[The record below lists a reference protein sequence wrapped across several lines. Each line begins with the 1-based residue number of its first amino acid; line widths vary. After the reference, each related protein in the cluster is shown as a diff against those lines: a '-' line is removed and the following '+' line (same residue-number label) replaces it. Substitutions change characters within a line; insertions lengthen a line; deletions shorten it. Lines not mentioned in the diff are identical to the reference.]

1 MPKKA
6 NKKVAKKEESED
18 EYDIED
24 DQIDEDVEN
33 LDEELD
39 EDDDDSDDEDEKD
52 ELNIEGENDTNGCM
66 IDEAIEGD
74 DIYFDNII
82 ETEVGEEKSTE
93 FVSKEDRVS
102 CNRLTK
108 YEMVRILGERIKQLN
123 MGAKPMI
130 KNHKGISYENVAIQ
144 ELQLNMTPFKIKRP
158 LPSGKFEIWALDEL
172 YKDHLISIME

>member
-6 NKKVAKKEESED
+6 NKKVSKKEDSED
-18 EYDIED
+18 EYDVEEE
-24 DQIDEDVEN
+24 QIDEDIEEN
-33 LDEELD
+33 DEELD
-39 EDDDDSDDEDEKD
+39 EDEDDSDDEEKD
-52 ELNIEGENDTNGCM
+52 ELNIDGENDTNGCM

-82 ETEVGEEKSTE
+82 ETEVGEEKSSE
-93 FVSKEDRVS
+93 FVSKENRVS

-130 KNHKGISYENVAIQ
+130 KNHKGLSYEDVAIQ
-144 ELQLNMTPFKIKRP
+144 ELQLNMIPFKIKRP
-158 LPSGKFEIWALDEL
+158 LPNGKFEIWTLDEL
-172 YKDHLISIME
+172 YKDHLTSMIE